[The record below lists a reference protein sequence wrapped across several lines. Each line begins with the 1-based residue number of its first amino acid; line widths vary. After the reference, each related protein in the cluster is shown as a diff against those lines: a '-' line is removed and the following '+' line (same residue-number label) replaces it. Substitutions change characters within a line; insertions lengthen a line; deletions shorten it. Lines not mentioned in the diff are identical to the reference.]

1 MKKYTETLIIRVPKE
16 LKDKIQEKASKNYKD
31 VSVYIR
37 DIIIKDLKKE

>member
-16 LKDKIQEKASKNYKD
+16 LKDKIQKKASKDYKD

-37 DIIIKDLKKE
+37 DIIIKDLKEK